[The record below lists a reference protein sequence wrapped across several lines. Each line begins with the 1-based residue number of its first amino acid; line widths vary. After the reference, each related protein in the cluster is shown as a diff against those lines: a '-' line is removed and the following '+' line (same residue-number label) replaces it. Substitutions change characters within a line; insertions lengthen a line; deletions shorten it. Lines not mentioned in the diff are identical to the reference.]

1 MQNSTPSEAA
11 LTWPKVNGKV
21 SFWIDRLGPIEK
33 REPLPG
39 DITADVTIVGA
50 GFTGLWTAYYLLQ
63 EHPELSVAI
72 IEKEFAG
79 FGASGRNGGWLSAEP
94 PGNIALYAKSRGT
107 QAALELQRA
116 MFKTV
121 DEVVQ
126 VATEHQLDDSII
138 KDGLLYVAT
147 NAAQLERLRQRV
159 KNSAT
164 WGWEPPDTFMLSASE
179 LAQRVKVQGAVGALY
194 TPHAARVDPGRLV
207 RGLAA
212 LVESMG
218 AKIYEDT
225 AALQID
231 PGVVHTDRGKVYSKK
246 IGVTLE
252 GYQSKLAGRERRM
265 LPMNSSMIITEPL
278 PQEIWDEIGWQ
289 GAETLGDA
297 AHGFTYTQRTN
308 DGRIALGGRGVP
320 YNFAN
325 SFDWNGRTDPRAV
338 QTMIERL
345 NTLFPATR
353 GVPIAHTW
361 TGILGVPRDWSATV
375 SLNPKTGIG
384 VAGGYVGH
392 GVSGTNLAGRTL
404 KDFILE
410 NDTDLTRLG
419 WVDRSPRKWEPE
431 PLRWFGAKTFYQVYE
446 IADKQEGGK
455 TTSTTSPLA
464 KIANTIAGRE

>member
-1 MQNSTPSEAA
+1 
-11 LTWPKVNGKV
+11 
-21 SFWIDRLGPIEK
+21 
-33 REPLPG
+33 
-39 DITADVTIVGA
+39 VTIVGA

-63 EHPELSVAI
+63 ERPDLSVAI

-94 PGNIALYAKSRGT
+94 PGNMALYAKSRGT
-107 QAALELQRA
+107 QATLNLQHA
-116 MFKTV
+116 MFETV
-121 DEVVQ
+121 DEVIQ
-126 VATEHQLDDSII
+126 VADEHQLEASII

-147 NAAQLERLRQRV
+147 NDAQLERLRQRV
-159 KNSAT
+159 EDSAM
-164 WGWEPPDTFMLSASE
+164 WGWGPEDIFMLNAAE
-179 LAQRVKVQGAVGALY
+179 LAPRVNVEGAVGALY
-194 TPHAARVDPGRLV
+194 TPHGARVDPGRLV
-207 RGLAA
+207 RGLADV
-212 LVESMG
+212 VESLG
-218 AKIYEDT
+218 GKIYEDT
-225 AALQID
+225 TALQID
-231 PGVVHTDRGKVYSKK
+231 PGVVHTDRGKVYSTK

-252 GYQSKLAGRERRM
+252 GYQSKLPGRERRM

-278 PQEIWDEIGWQ
+278 SDEIWDEIGWR

-297 AHGFTYTQRTN
+297 AHGFTYTQRTD

-338 QTMIERL
+338 ETMIERL

-375 SLNPKTGIG
+375 SLNPRTGIG

-410 NDTDLTRLG
+410 QDTELTRLG

-431 PLRWFGAKTFYQVYE
+431 PLRWLGATTFYQVYE
-446 IADKQEGGK
+446 VADKQESEQP
-455 TTSTTSPLA
+455 TNTTSPLA
-464 KIANTIAGRE
+464 RIANTIAGRG